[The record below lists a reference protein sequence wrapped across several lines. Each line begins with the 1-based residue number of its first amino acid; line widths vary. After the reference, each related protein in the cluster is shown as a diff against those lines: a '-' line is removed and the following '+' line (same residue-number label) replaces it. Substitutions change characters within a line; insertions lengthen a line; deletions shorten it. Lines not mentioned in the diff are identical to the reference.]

1 MAIDT
6 TSVENLITELRQQHN
21 KDSITPETLGHILDR
36 ILAAIRDVDNKPVL
50 IPHVPMFR
58 FDAEKQALFIT
69 Y

>member
-6 TSVENLITELRQQHN
+6 TSVENLITELRQQHT

-36 ILAAIRDVDNKPVL
+36 ILTAIKDVDEKPIVIQR
-50 IPHVPMFR
+50 IPSFR